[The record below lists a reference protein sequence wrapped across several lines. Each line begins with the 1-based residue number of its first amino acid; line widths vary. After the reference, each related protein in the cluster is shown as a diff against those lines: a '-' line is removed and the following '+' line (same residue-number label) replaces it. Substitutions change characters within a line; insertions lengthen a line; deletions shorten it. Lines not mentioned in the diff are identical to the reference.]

1 MVLFEYIKYSRI
13 LLEKCGAWM
22 LHSKAK
28 ENKFF
33 VQATPNDHW
42 RVVGLSH
49 GFYKIV
55 YKHLLDVQTTL
66 VQQLAFLKAEYRL
79 DQSCKS
85 RVFAFIQGA
94 YPI

>member
-1 MVLFEYIKYSRI
+1 
-13 LLEKCGAWM
+13 M

-33 VQATPNDHW
+33 VQATPNDYW

-49 GFYKIV
+49 GFCKIV
-55 YKHLLDVQTTL
+55 FKHLLDVQTTL
-66 VQQLAFLKAEYRL
+66 ILQLAILKAEYRR